1 MSVPLHVVEPTLD
14 DYSGHCHSLVS
25 SLVRA
30 LRGHAIEL
38 WAGQVQQREARQA
51 QARGGIS
58 AVPMT
63 FGSDVTI
70 HSHFRRHDRLQ
81 QMLRLLHRL
90 LRTPAR
96 VIVTTARTRD
106 LALIALAA
114 PGRLPADR
122 VFLYVHWLRDTSSKR
137 RLFRFIAA
145 RQPDLSIFCTTE
157 RLVEVFVG
165 CGFRHVAMLPYPAP
179 EPAREETPV
188 PFRRLLYAGA
198 ARRDK
203 GFGIVVDLV
212 QRLASTGSDIPIAV
226 QITPEHYG
234 KYDDPTRA
242 DIARIEAMH
251 YRPLTLIR
259 ETPPPGEYTA
269 NFPGSICLQ
278 PYDAVD
284 FADRVSGVTLDALAQ
299 GCPIVA
305 TTGTWTARLI
315 QPFDAGIALP
325 SPDAQSVH
333 GAVLALRADYRRY
346 RANALAAARAT
357 HAMAWAPLLERLA
370 H

>member
-1 MSVPLHVVEPTLD
+1 MTVPLQVVEPTLE

-30 LRGHAIEL
+30 ARGCAIEL
-38 WAGQVQQREARQA
+38 WAGQIRQA
-51 QARGGIS
+51 QAPQGNSG
-58 AVPMT
+58 VPMT
-63 FGSDVTI
+63 FGPDVTV
-70 HSHFRRHDRLQ
+70 HSHFRRRERLQ
-81 QMLRLLHRL
+81 QMLRLMHRL

-96 VIVTTARTRD
+96 VVLTTARTRD
-106 LALIALAA
+106 LVLVALAA

-122 VFLYVHWLRDTSSKR
+122 VFLYFHWLRETSSKR
-137 RLFRFIAA
+137 RLFRFVAA
-145 RQPDLSIFCTTE
+145 RQPDLAIFCTTD
-157 RLVEVFVG
+157 RLVEVFRA

-179 EPAREETPV
+179 ETSREESPV

-212 QRLASTGSDIPIAV
+212 QWLASTGSDIPIAV

-234 KYDDPTRA
+234 KYDEPTRA
-242 DIARIEAMH
+242 DIARLEAIR
-251 YRPLTLIR
+251 YGPLTLIR
-259 ETPPPGEYTA
+259 ETPPPGEYAA

-278 PYDAVD
+278 PYDAVE

-305 TTGTWTARLI
+305 TAGTWTARLI
-315 QPFDAGIALP
+315 QPFDAGIALQ
-325 SPDAQSVH
+325 SPDAESVH
-333 GAVLALRADYRRY
+333 AAALSLRADYPRY
-346 RANALAAARAT
+346 RANALAAA
-357 HAMAWAPLLERLA
+357 HAREAKAWVPLLERLQR
-370 H
+370 